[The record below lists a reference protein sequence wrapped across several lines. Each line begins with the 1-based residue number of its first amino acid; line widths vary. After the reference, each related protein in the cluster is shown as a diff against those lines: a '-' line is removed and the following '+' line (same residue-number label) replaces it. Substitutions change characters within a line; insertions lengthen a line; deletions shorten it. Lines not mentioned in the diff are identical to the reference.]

1 MISKTFCILPW
12 IHFYANADGTV
23 LPCCIGNHRTPLGN
37 LRSNTVTEI
46 WNTQNFKQIRLNML
60 KGKRCNECSAC
71 YEVEDKGLTSFRQ
84 SQNQKFSN
92 HLSLVDNTKIDGSLD
107 EVSLRYFDIRWSNIC
122 NMKCRSCS
130 STYSSNWATEDNTH
144 LENKKKIFI
153 FAGGNANDNL
163 YNQLEPHF
171 KDIETF
177 YFAGGEPL
185 LTDKH
190 YDILEYLIANGN
202 TDVEL
207 SYNTNMSV
215 LHYKNKSVIDLWK
228 HFSNVTVRASLDS
241 WGARAEYIREG
252 TDWKTIEQNLKR
264 VKLET
269 SHVNLQSSTVV
280 SVFNILTL
288 VDFIE
293 YLINENLFDI
303 DKFDPSFYNLI
314 NPSFYSVKILP
325 SELKMQAIEKL
336 KSSKILKSKFLEIV
350 PYLDLSNS
358 DLLSQQQ
365 FAEHTRYYDNIR
377 NRNFIQTF
385 PELQNLNKF

>member
-1 MISKTFCILPW
+1 MVSKTFCILPW

-37 LRSNTVTEI
+37 LRNNTVTEI

-190 YDILEYLIANGN
+190 YDILEYLIANGK

>member
-1 MISKTFCILPW
+1 
-12 IHFYANADGTV
+12 
-23 LPCCIGNHRTPLGN
+23 
-37 LRSNTVTEI
+37 
-46 WNTQNFKQIRLNML
+46 ML